1 MIMKT
6 SLDEMP
12 GKPAN
17 LTQPGQQPAHAD
29 HMHMSI
35 DDLMIWGFIDMVR
48 P

>member
-1 MIMKT
+1 MKT
-6 SLDEMP
+6 SLDVMP

-17 LTQPGQQPAHAD
+17 LTQPVAKASHAS

-35 DDLMIWGFIDMVR
+35 DDLIICGFIDMVR